1 MQSGYDASSALKG
14 FDGACR
20 DYLYTLTSREA
31 DAHTATSWRE
41 LILALADID
50 LSDQEA
56 AECGKAIVDH
66 RDALQGALGRT
77 VDLRLALLD
86 YFTEVKRFLACP
98 KIIDMERYVDTV
110 RYGNADPLTGLSNRR
125 HIEDQLQRELN
136 RARRYGLVFTVLY
149 CDLDDFKAVNDNLG
163 HATGDAVLRAFAQ
176 HLRRHLRAEDVAARY
191 GGEEFLVLMP
201 RTGMDGA
208 HCLTQRLLEDL
219 AEQSVHPDVRISFS
233 AGLAEFPSHGADVG
247 QLLAHADKGLY
258 RAKMSGKNQ
267 VIIEPPEKRR
277 HERVPATTRVTYVD
291 SGSTMGSGTTRD
303 VSVSG
308 LRISSDRE
316 PNVGQSISISVDSPK
331 HHSHYLVGAQ
341 VVWVRRVTENRQVEF
356 GAKYS
361 DRTQDQARRLF
372 SDMTA
377 DEATG

>member
-1 MQSGYDASSALKG
+1 MPEGYDAGSAITG
-14 FDGACR
+14 FDGPCK
-20 DYLYTLTSREA
+20 DYLHTLTSREPESSEP
-31 DAHTATSWRE
+31 TTWRE

-56 AECGKAIVDH
+56 AEYGKAIIDH
-66 RDALQGALGRT
+66 RETLQKALGRK

-98 KIIDMERYVDTV
+98 KIIDMERYVETV

-125 HIEDQLQRELN
+125 HIDDQLQRELN
-136 RARRYGLVFTVLY
+136 RARRYGLVFTLLY
-149 CDLDDFKAVNDNLG
+149 CDIDDFKSVNDNFG
-163 HATGDAVLRAFAQ
+163 HATGDAVLRAFAG
-176 HLRRHLRAEDVAARY
+176 HLRRHLRGEDLAARY
-191 GGEEFLVLMP
+191 GGEEFVVLMP
-201 RTGMDGA
+201 RTDLDGA
-208 HCLTQRLLEDL
+208 HCLAQRLLDGL
-219 AEQSVHPDVRISFS
+219 AKRSIHPDVNVTFS
-233 AGLAEFPSHGADVG
+233 GGIAEYPRHGGDTA
-247 QLLAHADKGLY
+247 QLLAHADRGLY

-277 HERVPATTRVTYVD
+277 HERIQATTRVTYVD
-291 SGSTMGSGTTRD
+291 NKSSVGSGTTQD

-308 LRISSDRE
+308 VRIASDRE

-331 HHSHYLVGAQ
+331 QHAHYLVGAQ
-341 VVWVRRVTENRQVEF
+341 VIWVRRLSEEQQVEF

-372 SDMTA
+372 TDMTA
-377 DEATG
+377 GEATG